1 MADIHPTAVI
11 EPGAHIGPGV
21 SIGPFCCVG
30 SEVDLAED
38 VRLVS
43 HVVLAGR
50 TSIGPRTRIFPFASL
65 GQPPQHLGY
74 RDEPSR
80 LVLGADNIVREYV
93 TISPGTAGGG
103 METRIGDHC
112 FFMVG
117 AHIAHDCRIGHRVIM
132 ANNAT
137 LGGHVTVGDHVVI
150 GGLSAVHQFVRIG
163 RHAMIGGMTAVAG
176 DVIPYGMVAGP
187 RGSLNGLNVVGMKR
201 RDIDHD
207 DIHVLRG
214 AYRRIF
220 ASQDEAFEGRV
231 AAAAESF
238 AGHPMV
244 AELIEFIR
252 TESHRPLCQPAGD
265 ET

>member
-1 MADIHPTAVI
+1 MSDIHSTAVV
-11 EPGAHIGPGV
+11 EPGARIGAGV

-30 SEVDLAED
+30 PEVELGEG
-38 VRLVS
+38 VRLAA

-50 TSIGPRTRIFPFASL
+50 TVIGPRTRIFPFASL

-80 LVLGADNIVREYV
+80 LVIGADNIVREHV

-112 FFMVG
+112 FLMVG
-117 AHIAHDCRIGHRVIM
+117 VHVAHDCRLGDRVIM

-187 RGSLNGLNVVGMKR
+187 RGGLSGLNVVGMKR
-201 RDIDHD
+201 RSIAHD
-207 DIHVLRG
+207 DIHVLRS

-220 ASQDEAFEGRV
+220 ASADGAFEGRV
-231 AAAAESF
+231 NAAADAF
-238 AGHPMV
+238 AGHPLV
-244 AELIEFIR
+244 AELVDFIR
-252 TESHRPLCQPAGD
+252 CQSDRPLCQPAGD
-265 ET
+265 EG